1 MSKSSGFFIPANQ
14 EPFPK
19 DLLKHISLIKQR
31 AILMVKTMSK
41 LKIAVQKS
49 GRLYD
54 DSMQILKDV
63 GISIDNGKDQ
73 LKASAKN
80 FPLEVFYLRNGD
92 IPQYLRD
99 GVVDAAIIGENILI
113 EKGKDITV
121 VEKLGFSTCK
131 VSIAVPR
138 SFKYKNIKDLEGKR
152 IATSYPNTVK
162 QFLDKNNINAHL
174 HIINGSVEIAPNIG
188 LADAIV
194 DIVSSGSTLFKN
206 NLKEVEVLLQSEAVL
221 AASPLISA
229 ENEAILKRLQFRFQ
243 SVLKGRQS
251 KYVLLN
257 APNDKLDKIIS
268 VLPGMRSPTVLP
280 LAQEGWSSIHSVINK
295 NEFWEVIDELK
306 SNGAEGIL
314 VCPIENMVV

>member
-1 MSKSSGFFIPANQ
+1 
-14 EPFPK
+14 
-19 DLLKHISLIKQR
+19 
-31 AILMVKTMSK
+31 MSK

-49 GRLYD
+49 GRLHD
-54 DSMQILKDV
+54 DSMKLLNDV

-92 IPQYLRD
+92 IPQYLHD

-113 EKGKDITV
+113 EKGTDISV

-131 VSIAVPR
+131 VSIAVPK
-138 SFKYKNIKDLEGKR
+138 SFKYKGIKDLEGKR
-152 IATSYPNTVK
+152 IATSYPNTVN
-162 QFLDKNNINAHL
+162 QFLDKNKITAQL

-206 NLKEVEVLLQSEAVL
+206 NLKEVEVLLKSEAVL
-221 AASPLISA
+221 AASPKISI

-280 LAQEGWSSIHSVINK
+280 LAQEGWSSIHSVITK
-295 NEFWEVIDELK
+295 NEFWDVIDDLK
-306 SNGAEGIL
+306 ANGAEGIL